1 MRTRKELRL
10 TMMPGQAIDLVRTL
24 VLGVLGPALLLGG
37 CASFDRQPFEA
48 AQIEAAHAPDSPKI
62 RHWANSPD
70 LLTQISIA
78 PPPPGEPLRV
88 LALSGGG
95 DDGAYG
101 AGFLNGWSQTGKRP
115 EFAVVT
121 GVSTGALIAPFAL
134 LGPDYDDE
142 LKRAY
147 TEITPDDIYKDR
159 FALAIPFST
168 SVATTEPLEALIA
181 RFATDAVIDAIGEEH
196 RKGRRLFVGTVS
208 LDRPGNA
215 IWDMGAIA
223 AGDAPGRYAL
233 FRRILLASSSVPVQ
247 FPPVLIEME
256 AQGERISEL
265 HVDGG
270 TIATLMAAPPVANDQ
285 ILRDSQSPTELYLL
299 VNGKM
304 AGEFELIEAGLSSIA
319 KRTLEVM
326 LFSSLQDCVAS
337 AYVWARSTGAGY
349 HLTFIEQ
356 DFDADEHDL
365 FEQDYMRTLFDYGV
379 ERGRAQAWQ
388 DSPPSSDPDT
398 VASAVPETTS
408 SED

>member
-121 GVSTGALIAPFAL
+121 GVS
-134 LGPDYDDE
+134 
-142 LKRAY
+142 
-147 TEITPDDIYKDR
+147 
-159 FALAIPFST
+159 
-168 SVATTEPLEALIA
+168 
-181 RFATDAVIDAIGEEH
+181 
-196 RKGRRLFVGTVS
+196 TVS

-326 LFSSLQDCVAS
+326 LFSSLQDRVAS

>member
-168 SVATTEPLEALIA
+168 SVATTGPLEALIA

-208 LDRPGNA
+208 HQHIYGL
-215 IWDMGAIA
+215 
-223 AGDAPGRYAL
+223 L
-233 FRRILLASSSVPVQ
+233 FRLLWPLSAGRPLYS
-247 FPPVLIEME
+247 E
-256 AQGERISEL
+256 AFQDPAG
-265 HVDGG
+265 
-270 TIATLMAAPPVANDQ
+270 
-285 ILRDSQSPTELYLL
+285 ILRLAAQRPLVWVASPAHLKRLRDDL
-299 VNGKM
+299 PWD
-304 AGEFELIEAGLSSIA
+304 AA
-319 KRTLEVM
+319 KPPRAI
-326 LFSSLQDCVAS
+326 FSSGGPLPADSAS
-337 AYVWARSTGAGY
+337 HLAAHAGVSA
-349 HLTFIEQ
+349 TEV
-356 DFDADEHDL
+356 
-365 FEQDYMRTLFDYGV
+365 YG
-379 ERGRAQAWQ
+379 
-388 DSPPSSDPDT
+388 
-398 VASAVPETTS
+398 S
-408 SED
+408 SETGGIGWRS